1 MRALIVISLLTILL
15 ISITV
20 VSNPAIATPNENAN
34 ERAKVS
40 IPPNAVEIAPGIFHL
55 GKAVYDGQ
63 VVEGIAVF
71 HHKPGHDGGP
81 PGGGGNGG
89 GNGNGDEICFEF
101 LTNQGLKW
109 KGKKEPWL
117 VNAQNG
123 EGLSDGFILSNLQAN
138 IQKWEDA
145 SSSDILG
152 DGSLTATP
160 LVADFVSPDGL
171 NEVYFG
177 DIDPDEAIGVTIV
190 WFIPNGPPGTRQ
202 LIEWDQVYNEA
213 DFDWSIGDPVD
224 INTMDFEN
232 IATHE
237 LGHSVGLG
245 HPQPEDNITCVDET
259 MYWQA
264 SEGEINKRTLESGDI
279 EGINQLY

>member
-1 MRALIVISLLTILL
+1 MFL
-15 ISITV
+15 
-20 VSNPAIATPNENAN
+20 
-34 ERAKVS
+34 
-40 IPPNAVEIAPGIFHL
+40 
-55 GKAVYDGQ
+55 Q
-63 VVEGIAVF
+63 VVEGIAAF
-71 HHKPGHDGGP
+71 HHKPGHSGGP
-81 PGGGGNGG
+81 PDGGGNGD
-89 GNGNGDEICFEF
+89 GNGNGDETCFEF

-123 EGLSDGFILSNLQAN
+123 EGLASDLILSNLQAN

-152 DGSLTATP
+152 DGSLTTVS
-160 LVADFVSPDGL
+160 LVADMVNPDGL

-177 DIDPDEAIGVTIV
+177 DINPGNPIGVTIV
-190 WFIPNGPPGTRQ
+190 WFIPEGPPGTRQ
-202 LIEWDQVYNEA
+202 LIEWDQVYNDVE
-213 DFDWSIGDPVD
+213 FDWSIGDPFD
-224 INTMDFEN
+224 INAMDFEN

-245 HPQPEDNITCVDET
+245 HPQPENNLTCIDET
-259 MYWQA
+259 MYFQA

-279 EGINQLY
+279 AGINQLY